1 MTDLQPLTVT
11 YVQDRAAR
19 HELSP
24 VSAKGVRWVLA
35 SFAAS
40 CPRSPKK
47 VRPAHVEDWLSAQHV
62 APGTLRS
69 RLSTVR
75 TFCRWCVAHDHMRAD
90 PTIGVVGPRSPRSI
104 PRALPAEHVGRLLTF
119 APDER
124 ARLVVCLM
132 VEEGLRRAEVARLR
146 TEDVDFRRRTVL
158 VRGKG
163 AHERLLPLTTT
174 TWRALTD
181 YLTRFPATTGPLVR
195 SYHRSRRGITPDHVG
210 RLVSDWMSAAG
221 VKRRPWDGVSA
232 HALRHTAASDVLEG
246 GAHIRD
252 VQAMLGHASLA
263 TTEVYL
269 RRSDAVRLRAVMDGR
284 TYAHPVFQVVE
295 A

>member
-11 YVQDRAAR
+11 YVHDRAAR

-24 VSAKGVRWVLA
+24 VTAKGVRWVLA

-47 VRPAHVEDWLSAQHV
+47 VRPVHVETWLTDQHV

-69 RLSTVR
+69 RLSSVR
-75 TFCRWCVAHDHMRAD
+75 TFCRWCVAHDYMRAD
-90 PTIGVVGPRSPRSI
+90 PTVGVDGPRSPRSV
-104 PRALPAEHVGRLLTF
+104 PRALPAEYVGRLLSC

-146 TEDVDFRRRTVL
+146 VEDVDFRRRTML
-158 VRGKG
+158 VSGKG
-163 AHERLLPLTTT
+163 ARERLLPLTAT
-174 TWRALTD
+174 TWQALTD
-181 YLTRFPATTGPLVR
+181 YLSIFPTTTGPLVR
-195 SYHRSRRGITPDHVG
+195 SYHRSRHGITPDHVG
-210 RLVSDWMSAAG
+210 RLVSDWMHACG
-221 VKRRPWDGVSA
+221 VKKRAWDGVSA

-284 TYAHPVFQVVE
+284 TYSHPVFQVVK
-295 A
+295 